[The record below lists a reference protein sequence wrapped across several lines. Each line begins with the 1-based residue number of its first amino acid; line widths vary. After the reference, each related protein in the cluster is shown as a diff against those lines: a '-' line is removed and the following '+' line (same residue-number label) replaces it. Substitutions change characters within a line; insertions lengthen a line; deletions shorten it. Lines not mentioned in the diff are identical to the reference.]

1 MRRLFV
7 GVCICIL
14 GLCLGLIPDTTL
26 AFAES
31 EIIEE
36 IECVSDSKNISG
48 DIYLGL
54 LDGNAFE
61 IKNGGTLTISNC
73 TIYGND
79 SMSLESVFCVEAG
92 GKLILNNVSFDTSV
106 SATYGINNEGCI
118 ELNGASF
125 CRGFQRDIMSSSAE
139 NNSFVL
145 LSAVFINGVALE
157 SGYITIKESTI
168 INNEVHIYSD
178 NLSVGRLIV
187 RGAEA
192 NVFASKFL
200 NKFNMDFASNGDVVT
215 YLDYVG
221 DGVPSDAKD
230 TLNNNLKS
238 GDIVIASYDKS
249 KLKVGGAFK
258 TTGYCTGRAY
268 YEYFSSLGNNVI
280 IKTFSGDKIL
290 NNFEYAPSGVNYI
303 VSGATVQTTLTINT
317 RWEDSDSILTTN
329 IKTFPSGSDVSCF
342 VDIPEDAS
350 ASNMT
355 ITKSPLDDS
364 ISVDANLYSNSKY
377 FRSVFRYSGEELD
390 KNITIS
396 FVFKKPVVY
405 GELSMT
411 KASNV
416 SVEYGELIVG
426 DSCLF
431 QITKTADCN
440 ISEVKFNN
448 ETMQLSEIDGVSEFS
463 ATISQSN
470 SLVILS
476 TTSVVVVPNGFVFE
490 YGDTVSLEQMQLVE
504 STGENICVS
513 FQPCD
518 DGECGRYPIT
528 SVHTDSVNY
537 EVSLADGDFYY
548 SINPKVVDLSGVE
561 YTDNIEVVYSE
572 DFVLCTDLFVE
583 SYPSYMTCLAEF
595 QSGHLSINSQIVA
608 LTFEINDSNYVFGEN
623 SNVIEV
629 TLNVKPKQLD
639 ARACQL
645 VSLEHT
651 YNGEVKSATIQ
662 GLQYNMTVEF
672 EYRYRT
678 NDENILVQSPIDAGE
693 YLVKATITGS
703 SDFYSLNHTLEGVM
717 NIARA
722 YISLEDYYEGIRT
735 TTITYDGL
743 QHYIDTR
750 TDLLPEHISISSI
763 DGNVGYKD
771 SGSYDI
777 TITFALDS
785 QNYECEDSLQAQLII
800 EKKQVRVSL
809 SCSEFEYTGH
819 IPTLNPIL
827 SGVIDGDYV
836 VVNIDSIT
844 AITIGEYSATV
855 LGLSSSNYETTTRCL
870 DFCIVPASVDISKI
884 SFEPIRQEYDGR
896 NHLPIL
902 GGVLP
907 VGIDYQIDPL
917 AICVDV
923 GEYNVKCTFS
933 SQDSNY
939 KTPADMYA
947 KVTILPRPIF
957 VEFELPDSLVADG
970 NKKNIAISFSNVID
984 GEEID
989 YNVFYSGDCVL
1000 AGKYYCVV
1008 SLSAPSNYQIVNT
1021 SRFDFT
1027 ILLGSVSY
1035 ISEDVNLVLE
1045 GEFVPEE
1052 KISITNTSNSL
1063 NVANA
1068 VADIDF
1074 KSYASYKVVYNS
1086 QSEDVVVRLKPHNI
1100 SDYNNLCIYSHKNG
1114 QLQAI
1119 DYHIENGAIVFTIS
1133 GSSELVLIELD
1144 SLNITLI
1151 IVSITSALGLLTLAL
1166 TLLLHFKKKR
1176 VLTGHFIDHQ
1186 SN

>member
-14 GLCLGLIPDTTL
+14 GLCLGLISDTTFAL
-26 AFAES
+26 AES
-31 EIIEE
+31 ETIEE
-36 IECVSDSKNISG
+36 TECVSDSKNISG
-48 DIYLGL
+48 DIQLGL

-61 IKNGGTLTISNC
+61 IKSGGTLTISDC

-79 SMSLESVFCVEAG
+79 SMDLDSVFYVEAG

-125 CRGFQRDIMSSSAE
+125 CRGFQRDIVSSSAE

-145 LSAVFINGVALE
+145 LSAVFINGVKLE

-187 RGAEA
+187 RGEG
-192 NVFASKFL
+192 NNIFASKFL
-200 NKFNMDFASNGDVVT
+200 NKFHIDFASSGDVVT

-221 DGVPSDAKD
+221 DGVPSDAED
-230 TLNNNLKS
+230 SLGNSLKS
-238 GDIVIASYDKS
+238 GDIVVASYDKS

-258 TTGYCTGRAY
+258 TTGYCTGRVY
-268 YEYFSSLGNNVI
+268 YEYFSSLDKDVI
-280 IKTFSGDKIL
+280 IKTFSGDKKL

-303 VSGATVQTTLTINT
+303 VSESTALTTLTINT
-317 RWEDSDSILTTN
+317 KWEDSESILTTETR
-329 IKTFPSGSDVSCF
+329 TFSSGSDVSCF

-355 ITKSPLDDS
+355 ITRSPLDNC
-364 ISVDANLYSNSKY
+364 ISVDTNLYSNSKY
-377 FRSVFRYSGEELD
+377 FRPVFRYSGDEMD

-396 FVFKKPVVY
+396 FVFKKPIVY
-405 GELSMT
+405 GELSVT

-416 SVEYGELIVG
+416 GVEYDELIVG

-431 QITKTADCN
+431 QITKSVDCN
-440 ISEVKFNN
+440 ISEVKFNG
-448 ETMQLSEIDGVSEFS
+448 ETVQLSEDNGVLKFS

-476 TTSVVVVPNGFVFE
+476 TTSVVVVPNAFVFE
-490 YGDTVSLEQMQLVE
+490 YGDTVSLEQTQYVE

-518 DGECGRYPIT
+518 DGECGRYPIS
-528 SVHTDSVNY
+528 SVHTDSVGY
-537 EVSLADGDFYY
+537 EVSLADGDFFYA
-548 SINPKVVDLSGVE
+548 INPKVVDLSGVE
-561 YTDNIEVVYSE
+561 YIDNVEVVYFE
-572 DFVLCTDLFVE
+572 DFVLCSDLFVE
-583 SYPSYMTCLAEF
+583 NCPSYMTCSAGY
-595 QSGHLSINSQIVA
+595 QSGMLAVNSQTIV
-608 LTFEINDSNYVFGEN
+608 LTFEMNDTNYDFGEN
-623 SNVIEV
+623 SNIIEV

-639 ARACQL
+639 ASECQL

-651 YNGEVKSATIQ
+651 YNGEVKSASVQ
-662 GLQYNMTVEF
+662 GLQNNMTVEF
-672 EYRYRT
+672 EYKYHT
-678 NDENILVQSPIDAGE
+678 NEENIIVQTPIDAGE
-693 YLVKATITGS
+693 YLVKATITGT
-703 SDFYSLNHTLEGVM
+703 SDFYSLNHTLEGEM

-722 YISLEDYYEGIRT
+722 YISLEDYYESIQR

-743 QHYIDTR
+743 QHYIDPR
-750 TDLLPEHISISSI
+750 TELLPEHIRISSI
-763 DGNVGYKD
+763 DGNVGYKNF
-771 SGSYDI
+771 GSYDI
-777 TITFALDS
+777 TINFALDS
-785 QNYECEDSLQAQLII
+785 QNYECKDSLTVQLII
-800 EKKQVRVSL
+800 EKKQVSVSL

-819 IPTLNPIL
+819 IPTLNPII
-827 SGVIDGDYV
+827 SGVIEGDDV
-836 VVNIDSIT
+836 VANIDSIT

-855 LGLSSSNYETTTRCL
+855 LGLNNANYETTTSCL

-884 SFEPIRQEYDGR
+884 SFKPIRQEYDGE

-933 SQDSNY
+933 SQNSNY

-947 KVTILPRPIF
+947 KVTISPRPIF
-957 VEFELPDSLVADG
+957 VEFGLPDSLVADG

-984 GEEID
+984 GDEID
-989 YNVFYSGDCVL
+989 YDVFYSGDCVL
-1000 AGKYYCVV
+1000 AGKYYCIV
-1008 SLSAPSNYQIVNT
+1008 SLSTPSNYQIVNT
-1021 SRFDFT
+1021 SRCDFT

-1052 KISITNTSNSL
+1052 KISITNTSSSL
-1063 NVANA
+1063 NVVNA

-1119 DYHIENGAIVFTIS
+1119 DYHIENGVIVFSMS
-1133 GSSELVLIELD
+1133 GSSELVLIEMD
-1144 SLNITLI
+1144 SLNTTLV
-1151 IVSITSALGLLTLAL
+1151 IVLIASVLGLLSLAL

-1176 VLTGHFIDHQ
+1176 VLTGTL
-1186 SN
+1186 